1 MTKRKKMKKRMKI
14 TLKCSQG
21 KTVYKMISLLGVSW
35 LISKGKSRRKVCLLN
50 KEIKL
55 CFPKYLVS
63 CGCPRKPIPNL
74 WGIKWSRP
82 IRRCQLWRSA
92 KCRGWNKLNKAK
104 CFAYIQIWRKAS
116 IRHLWWRIMIH
127 SKRGIEI
134 EKHGWEVSRLK
145 SRQLTLEGNQAS
157 TPRKMKA

>member
-1 MTKRKKMKKRMKI
+1 MTKRKKMKKRKKI
-14 TLKCSQG
+14 MHKYSQG
-21 KTVYKMISLLGVSW
+21 KTVSKMILLLGVSW
-35 LISKGKSRRKVCLLN
+35 LISKGKSQRRMCQLN
-50 KEIKL
+50 KEIRV
-55 CFPKYLVS
+55 CFPKYLVL

-74 WGIKWSRP
+74 WEIKWSQP

-92 KCRGWNKLNKAK
+92 KCRGWNKAK

-127 SKRGIEI
+127 SKRGIKI
-134 EKHGWEVSRLK
+134 EKNGWEMSRLK
-145 SRQLTLEGNQAS
+145 NRQLTLVVGNQVS